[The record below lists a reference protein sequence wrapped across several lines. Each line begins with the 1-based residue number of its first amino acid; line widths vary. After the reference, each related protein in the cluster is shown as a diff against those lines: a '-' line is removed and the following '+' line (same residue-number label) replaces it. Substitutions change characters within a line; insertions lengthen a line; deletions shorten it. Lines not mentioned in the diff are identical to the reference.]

1 MSKSEPDKKD
11 VLSFMDKVMDT
22 YKGTFIVVPVLIMV
36 GILGGGITI
45 SFWYDLWFLTGVK
58 IAVLPLPLIVMMV
71 LGVAGNCLR
80 VFVYKHK
87 PDMDPQNTVL
97 MGVLAMYMVYT
108 PFILGPAQAD
118 IGHYR
123 SVESCETI
131 SLVKPERTVYED
143 GKCLYRAKVQYL
155 EQGLRVKETK
165 ASVFRQDEQKGY
177 VEGREYTVYTGSL
190 DGKEYK
196 DGDTIF
202 VPAKGGQ
209 YSEVETTNG
218 SMNETYIGTLKTQI
232 QKWDV
237 ELGVDANLN
246 IDGQEYDRA
255 GKLVWGTNKIGG
267 NYDRE
272 HGPAVYLRK

>member
-1 MSKSEPDKKD
+1 MNESEINKKD
-11 VLSFMDKVMDT
+11 VLSFTDKVMGT
-22 YKGTFIVVPVLIMV
+22 YKGTFLVAPVLLMIGV
-36 GILGGGITI
+36 LAGSALI
-45 SFWYDLWFLTGVK
+45 SVWHDLWFLNSVE
-58 IAVLPLPLIVMMV
+58 IAVHPLPLIVMIMV
-71 LGVAGNCLR
+71 GVAGNCLR
-80 VFVYKHK
+80 VFIRKRK
-87 PDMDPQNTVL
+87 PRLDLWNTSL
-97 MGVLAMYMVYT
+97 MLLIMVAV
-108 PFILGPAQAD
+108 PSILGPLQAD
-118 IGHYR
+118 MGHYR
-123 SVESCETI
+123 SLDSCATI
-131 SLVKPERTVYED
+131 SFVKPERTVYED
-143 GKCLYRAKVQYL
+143 GKCLYRAKVHYL

-165 ASVFRQDEQKGY
+165 ASVFRQDAQKGY
-177 VEGREYTVYTGSL
+177 IEGREYTVYAGSL

-218 SMNETYIGTLKTQI
+218 SVTEAYIGILKTQI

-255 GKLVWGTNKIGG
+255 GKLVWGTNHIGG
-267 NYDRE
+267 NYERE